1 MDPVYLT
8 LFPCKVK
15 FQENGS
21 KSDPEPE
28 PGSESTEA
36 FLLGRS
42 KRGFSLNGD
51 DSLWSGKD
59 LWRIDLAK
67 KNIEKKGEGETETER
82 QRDRDRERSE
92 RKIFVSSLDQTWT
105 IRTLT
110 RRDKSS
116 DTFFT
121 FRRERV

>member
-1 MDPVYLT
+1 MDPVHLI

-15 FQENGS
+15 FKENGS

-42 KRGFSLNGD
+42 KQGFSLNGD

-67 KNIEKKGEGETETER
+67 KNIEKKEK
-82 QRDRDRERSE
+82 RERE
-92 RKIFVSSLDQTWT
+92 
-105 IRTLT
+105 
-110 RRDKSS
+110 
-116 DTFFT
+116 
-121 FRRERV
+121 RERERD